1 MSDEEQEPRKSEFRV
16 VDKRISARG
25 DAPAKPA
32 PAPEPPPGSEPERA
46 PEPVSEAPVTPEPPS
61 AREAPAEPGPAGGRR
76 EQVWTPEQEAEARA
90 FVEEIAQRP
99 SLEWVVNTAVTLAN
113 VAGTKLDLGQAADA
127 QLAIDAL
134 AALVEKL
141 GTRLDQA
148 EAPLRQ
154 TLAQLQLAYTQ
165 RATQPPPTAGGP
177 GGAPTG

>member
-25 DAPAKPA
+25 DAPSKPA
-32 PAPEPPPGSEPERA
+32 PGPEPPPDA
-46 PEPVSEAPVTPEPPS
+46 DPEPVSEAPVAPAPPP
-61 AREAPAEPGPAGGRR
+61 AQEAPAEPGPAGGPRD
-76 EQVWTPEQEAEARA
+76 QVWTPEQEAEARA

-154 TLAQLQLAYTQ
+154 TLAQLQLAYAQ

-177 GGAPTG
+177 GATPTS